1 MTKLDEAKITSQ
13 GQVSI
18 PKKIRERLKLHTGD
32 KILFCEDEK
41 GRIYIQE
48 TEIPVDFTPDL
59 WAEFLAKTQKEPIT
73 QVHGKKAALQHLHK
87 LAKK

>member
-18 PKKIRERLKLHTGD
+18 PKKVRDRLQLHKGD
-32 KILFCEDEK
+32 RILFCEDEK

-48 TEIPVDFTPDL
+48 SETPVDFTPEE
-59 WAEFLAKTQKEPIT
+59 WQKFLAKTQKEQVT
-73 QVHGKKAALQHLHK
+73 EVHGQEAAIRHLNK